1 MSKIFSF
8 LFIVPNDSTLSI
20 PSPVNSFNAHSFIRS
35 LVHPPRGNDFFVRG
49 DWLLRMIVFAF
60 AEIMPKTNGRLS
72 RANLPSFRS
81 CLFNHLL
88 HAYIYTLAKYKTAH
102 SSAKLHKISD
112 IHKYI
117 LYISVKKVIF
127 AEYSTKYTLSVNFY
141 TFAWLKLKDRLIYT
155 SEEDTS
161 CVDFRSLRY

>member
-1 MSKIFSF
+1 M
-8 LFIVPNDSTLSI
+8 
-20 PSPVNSFNAHSFIRS
+20 AA
-35 LVHPPRGNDFFVRG
+35 G
-49 DWLLRMIVFAF
+49 FAF
-60 AEIMPKTNGRLS
+60 MEIMPKTNGRLF
-72 RANLPSFRS
+72 RADLPSFRS
-81 CLFNHLL
+81 CQFNHLL

-141 TFAWLKLKDRLIYT
+141 TFPWLKLKDRLFWALFPQMQILSSVIANHYT
-155 SEEDTS
+155 KMIFEILICLYKEKNENFS
-161 CVDFRSLRY
+161 CDLLAYVRFFL